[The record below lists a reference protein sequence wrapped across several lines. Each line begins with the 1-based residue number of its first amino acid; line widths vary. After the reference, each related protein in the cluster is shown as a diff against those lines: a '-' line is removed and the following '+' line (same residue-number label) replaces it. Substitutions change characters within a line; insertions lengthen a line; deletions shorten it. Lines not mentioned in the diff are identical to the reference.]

1 MRAGISQILY
11 NSYISGK
18 HRRIRFLIIY
28 FKMGRAFDEALP
40 ILLAYCLLSGNRLLT
55 NLLFSTI

>member
-1 MRAGISQILY
+1 
-11 NSYISGK
+11 
-18 HRRIRFLIIY
+18 
-28 FKMGRAFDEALP
+28 MGWAFDEALL